1 MAIDVRGWIYTSWLL
16 FFLGWLIWGITA
28 KRAKRRQS
36 IGSRVAQGAV
46 ITIAFWMLFWP
57 ALRIGPLRWRFITHS
72 IAAESAA
79 IGFTVIGFGIAIWAR
94 LHLGG
99 NWSGSVTVKQ
109 EHRLVRSGPYTLVRH
124 PIYSGLSFAA
134 LGLAVLNGDL
144 GSLVAIGLMI
154 LGWRLK
160 FRLEENFMTQE
171 FGDTYLDYKRS
182 TKALIPFLW

>member
-1 MAIDVRGWIYTSWLL
+1 MAIDVRGWIYASWLL

-36 IGSRVAQGAV
+36 IGSRVVQGSV
-46 ITIAFWMLFWP
+46 ITIAFWMLLGS
-57 ALRIGPLRWRFITHS
+57 ALRVGPLRWRIIGQSETAELVA
-72 IAAESAA
+72 IA
-79 IGFTVIGFGIAIWAR
+79 FTVTGFGIAIWAR

-109 EHRLVRSGPYTLVRH
+109 EHRLVTIGPYAWVRH
-124 PIYSGLSFAA
+124 PIYSGLSLAA

-144 GSLVAIGLMI
+144 RSLVGLGLMV

-160 FRLEENFMTQE
+160 FHL
-171 FGDTYLDYKRS
+171 
-182 TKALIPFLW
+182 